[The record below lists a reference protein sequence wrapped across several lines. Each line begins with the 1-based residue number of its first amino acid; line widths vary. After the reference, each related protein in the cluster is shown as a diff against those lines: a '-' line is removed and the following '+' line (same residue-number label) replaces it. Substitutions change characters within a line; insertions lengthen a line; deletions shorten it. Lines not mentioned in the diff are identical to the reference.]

1 MALLI
6 FLRIVQYIQV
16 AGHIN
21 LDVGNIDIDSKLT
34 CNKQLLIMLVL
45 TWALM
50 STAYITKENELCVIL
65 AICSTVSIIGHN
77 VLSATESSRPP
88 NESAHV

>member
-6 FLRIVQYIQV
+6 FLRIVQCIQV

-45 TWALM
+45 TWTLM
-50 STAYITKENELCVIL
+50 STAYKTKENELCVIV
-65 AICSTVSIIGHN
+65 AI
-77 VLSATESSRPP
+77 
-88 NESAHV
+88 